1 MPDNRWFISY
11 LMSSMAS
18 GITNPMIPLFVVV
31 YLHSNVFFVGL
42 ASAVSSAASVPALIF
57 WGDLSDSVSK
67 RKIFVLIGFFGAFV
81 SFLPVVF
88 VRDIYQYLAI
98 LIAFQ
103 VVAMA
108 SVPVSTIMLLEQ
120 NDRSVWPQI
129 ISKFSMTSGIGSVLG
144 LGLGTALITFY
155 YRPSALPYVYIVSS
169 MIYLIAGIMA
179 LKFIHEPSR
188 NLNRNAIPAN
198 TFRVIERTRYFP
210 TAVIHFMRLNGKNNG
225 HRLDRNLVMF
235 IAMTAFLMFG
245 FQIFFVP
252 YPVMVINFGA
262 NNTLIFLM
270 YMFNSAFSTV
280 SFIFSG
286 RIVERIGGKTA
297 LFLAVTARIII
308 FGLSALIPGITSRDI
323 AIISAVGIYSFLGG
337 IWSIISVSQTNYV
350 SRNATQQTRGK
361 AIGLYNSLLGV
372 GQIFGGLVSGEVTTL
387 FGYSADYL
395 MASTVITIG
404 MIIILKI
411 YRGEKLFTARS
422 RPSI

>member
-1 MPDNRWFISY
+1 
-11 LMSSMAS
+11 MSSMAS

-42 ASAVSSAASVPALIF
+42 ASAVSSAASVPALIL
-57 WGDLSDSVSK
+57 WGDLSDAVSK

-81 SFLPVVF
+81 SFLPIVF
-88 VRDIYQYLAI
+88 VHSIYQYLAI
-98 LIAFQ
+98 LITFQ
-103 VVAMA
+103 VLAMA

-129 ISKFSMTSGIGSVLG
+129 ISKFSMVSGIGSVLG

-155 YRPSALPYVYIVSS
+155 YSPSDLPYVYIVSS
-169 MIYLIAGIMA
+169 AVYLIAGIMA
-179 LKFIHEPSR
+179 LRFIHEPR
-188 NLNRNAIPAN
+188 RILNRNAIQAN
-198 TFRVIERTRYFP
+198 TFRIIERPRYFP
-210 TAVIHFMRLNGKNNG
+210 VAVIHYLRLNGKNNG
-225 HRLDRNLVMF
+225 HRLDRNLVLF

-252 YPVMVINFGA
+252 YPVMVIDFGA

-286 RIVERIGGKTA
+286 RIVNRIGGKTS
-297 LFLAVTARIII
+297 LFLAVTTRIMV
-308 FGLSALIPGITSRDI
+308 FGLSSLIPNISSRDL
-323 AIISAVGIYSFLGG
+323 AIISAVSIYSFLGG

-350 SRNATQQTRGK
+350 SKNATQQTRGK

-387 FGYSADYL
+387 FGYSIDYI
-395 MASTVITIG
+395 MAAAVITIG
-404 MIIILKI
+404 MVIILRI
-411 YRGEKLFTARS
+411 YRGERLFLTGM
-422 RPSI
+422 RPMAKA